1 MLSAACGDALA
12 HNDLVDEEVGEEVV
26 SEPGERLELH
36 LEQEVSDITVTLQF
50 HDVCPPQRDTK
61 ARCTMMMRYR

>member
-1 MLSAACGDALA
+1 MTEGELSAHDVLSAACGDALA

-36 LEQEVSDITVTLQF
+36 LEQ
-50 HDVCPPQRDTK
+50 
-61 ARCTMMMRYR
+61 